1 VPQGSA
7 RLASWAAP
15 PLAGAVL
22 LLSGCSS
29 TQDADVAEV
38 AATFADGSVD
48 PAARC
53 DLLAPATLTA
63 LEESAAVPCSQ
74 AIEEVSTDAGEV
86 QSVEVWG
93 GNAQVKLT
101 GDTLFLAETGAGWRI
116 SAAACREQAEAPYDC
131 EVDGP

>member
-1 VPQGSA
+1 MPQGPA
-7 RLASWAAP
+7 RPAWWAAP

-29 TQDADVAEV
+29 TQEADVAEV
-38 AATFADGSVD
+38 AATFADPSVD

-53 DLLAPATLTA
+53 ALLTPATLTA
-63 LEESAAVPCSQ
+63 FEESASVPCSQ
-74 AIEEVSTDAGEV
+74 AIEQVSTDAGEV
-86 QSVEVWG
+86 QSVAVWG
-93 GNAQVKLT
+93 GNAQVTLS

-116 SAAACREQAEAPYDC
+116 SAAACRKQAEAPYDC